1 MYSNWVSNLQGWHQ
15 SSNHHTFRE
24 DCTDI
29 WSIID
34 LHKLNAGLRPCM
46 QHTRKWHY
54 TYSKTGS
61 DSLCKNN
68 LILLMCLSFVCP
80 AFGCYHLL
88 FIVLSCCLPCY
99 AALIFFVCFYR
110 TQFCSPAISQT
121 FLSQPKAGFH
131 LLETGKISLNWSA
144 RFIYTLYQQELR
156 AVNILVDIISQWD
169 NYWLSL
175 VHTFISIRYKWYIL
189 MLFLKEYF
197 YNVAIRKKNL
207 L

>member
-1 MYSNWVSNLQGWHQ
+1 MQGYDHVC
-15 SSNHHTFRE
+15 SVHANGITHTQ
-24 DCTDI
+24 
-29 WSIID
+29 
-34 LHKLNAGLRPCM
+34 KLVVIP
-46 QHTRKWHY
+46 
-54 TYSKTGS
+54 
-61 DSLCKNN
+61 LCKNN

-169 NYWLSL
+169 KYWLSL